1 MSIEILENTLLKLL
15 VRRGTDAD
23 RLSILLDDGEL
34 GYSTNTN
41 RLFIGDGVTYGG
53 VLIGNKLLGAA
64 SDITTLIPAQ
74 VGDIAFDSDNNILY
88 RLASGSG
95 SSIGDWSSIGTLNT
109 STNGTIVVSA
119 TNGISVGTLSAGNF
133 DTDSLGS
140 SIELDGSNRVALSG
154 TINIDGIS
162 QRTVDVT
169 SYLRL
174 PPKIA
179 IDGGDYTFPNLGP
192 SFNGAALAGDI
203 DGKLSWGANVV
214 TAGVSPTTAALIPV
228 GTITPF
234 VSSTNAVP
242 YGWLPC
248 DGRTVGGAEY
258 PELSALIGNTYGG
271 TDPNFK
277 VPDYTGQTLYGSV
290 DPANSTLYSVNTSVA
305 ASLSSIGTMFI
316 IKSIGGVTAPL
327 FTVTHPL
334 SSSINTLVNT
344 GNAFNPLSG
353 NIEIGLGDTRIDDDF
368 SVTRTVFVTPT
379 EVFNEISFL
388 NKNTPW
394 TEVDVSSVVS
404 VSAKAVYCT
413 YTAEDGHFHGYWGL
427 NVGPAAD
434 GTAGIL
440 ANSVGKKHGKH
451 THLSEGS
458 QFMSRI
464 DRNTGKFYIQNTS
477 STTHA
482 TDMTIQVY
490 AYGE

>member
-23 RLSILLDDGEL
+23 RLSILLDEGEL

-53 VLIGNKLLGAA
+53 VLVGNKLLGAA
-64 SDITTLIPAQ
+64 SDITTLSPAQ

-133 DTDSLGS
+133 DADSLGS

-162 QRTVDVT
+162 QRTVDTT

-192 SFNGAALAGDI
+192 SFNGAALAGDT

-242 YGWLPC
+242 WGWLPC
-248 DGRTVGGAEY
+248 DGRTVSGVTY

-334 SSSINTLVNT
+334 TSSINTVVNT
-344 GNAFNPLSG
+344 GSAFNPLSG
-353 NIEIGLGDTRIDDDF
+353 NIEIGLGDTRIDDTYT
-368 SVTRTVFVTPT
+368 VTRTIYSTPVT
-379 EVFNEISFL
+379 VFNQNFY
-388 NKNTPW
+388 NKSTW
-394 TEVDVSSVVS
+394 TEVDVSLHVS
-404 VSAKAVYCT
+404 LSAKVVHCT
-413 YTAEDGHFHGYWGL
+413 YSMVNRGFNARMGFNVALNSSGGQGMLAGSAGRMGKVIDCGGQFVARLDRSTRKFWIQSTA
-427 NVGPAAD
+427 
-434 GTAGIL
+434 
-440 ANSVGKKHGKH
+440 
-451 THLSEGS
+451 
-458 QFMSRI
+458 
-464 DRNTGKFYIQNTS
+464 
-477 STTHA
+477 STTDIGPL
-482 TDMTIQVY
+482 TLTVF

>member
-23 RLSILLDDGEL
+23 RLSILLDGGEL

-64 SDITTLIPAQ
+64 SDVTTLSPAQ
-74 VGDIAFDSDNNILY
+74 VGDIAFDSDNYILY

-133 DTDSLGS
+133 DADSLGS

-154 TINIDGIS
+154 TINIDSIS
-162 QRTVDVT
+162 QRTVDAT

-192 SFNGAALAGDI
+192 SFNGAALASDI

-214 TAGVSPTTAALIPV
+214 TAGVSPTTAALVPV

-248 DGRTVGGAEY
+248 DGRTVSGVTY

-271 TDPNFK
+271 ALSAGTFA

-334 SSSINTLVNT
+334 TSSINTVVNT
-344 GNAFNPLSG
+344 GSAFNPLSG
-353 NIEIGLGDTRIDDDF
+353 NIEIGLGDTRIDDTYT
-368 SVTRTVFVTPT
+368 VTRTIYSTPVT
-379 EVFNEISFL
+379 VFNQNFY
-388 NKNTPW
+388 NKSTW
-394 TEVDVSSVVS
+394 TEVNVSSVVS
-404 VSAKAVYCT
+404 ASAKVVHCT
-413 YTAEDGHFHGYWGL
+413 YSMQNRGFNARQGF
-427 NVGPAAD
+427 NVAL
-434 GTAGIL
+434 TIAGGQAML
-440 ANSVGKKHGKH
+440 AGSAGRMGKVIDSG
-451 THLSEGS
+451 G
-458 QFMSRI
+458 QFVTRI
-464 DRNTGKFYIQNTS
+464 DRSTKKFYIQSTANT
-477 STTHA
+477 
-482 TDMTIQVY
+482 TDIGPLILTVF

>member
-64 SDITTLIPAQ
+64 SDVTTLSPAQ
-74 VGDIAFDSDNNILY
+74 VGDIAFDSDNYILY

-133 DTDSLGS
+133 DADSLGS

-154 TINIDGIS
+154 TINIDSIS
-162 QRTVDVT
+162 QRTVDAT

-192 SFNGAALAGDI
+192 SFNGAALASDI

-248 DGRTVGGAEY
+248 DGRTVSGVTY

-334 SSSINTLVNT
+334 TSSINTVVNT
-344 GNAFNPLSG
+344 GSAFNPLSG
-353 NIEIGLGDTRIDDDF
+353 NIEIGLGDTRIDDTYT
-368 SVTRTVFVTPT
+368 VTRTIYSTPVT
-379 EVFNEISFL
+379 VFNQNFY
-388 NKNTPW
+388 NKSTW
-394 TEVDVSSVVS
+394 TEVNVSSVVS
-404 VSAKAVYCT
+404 ASAKVVHCT
-413 YTAEDGHFHGYWGL
+413 YYMREVGSSAIMGFNVALNSSGGQGMLAGHGGRTINGFGG
-427 NVGPAAD
+427 
-434 GTAGIL
+434 
-440 ANSVGKKHGKH
+440 
-451 THLSEGS
+451 
-458 QFMSRI
+458 QFVTRI
-464 DRNTGKFYIQNTS
+464 DRSTKKFYIQSTANT
-477 STTHA
+477 
-482 TDMTIQVY
+482 TDIGPLILTVF